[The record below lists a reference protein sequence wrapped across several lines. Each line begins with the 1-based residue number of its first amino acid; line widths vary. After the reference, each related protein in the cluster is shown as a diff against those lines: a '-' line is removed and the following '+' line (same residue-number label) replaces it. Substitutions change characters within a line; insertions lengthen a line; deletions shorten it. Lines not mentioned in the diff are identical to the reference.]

1 MKTGYVYLMSNK
13 SLTSLYV
20 GVTNNIQRRVWEHKQ
35 GESNFTSR
43 YNLYYLM
50 HYEAIW
56 GMSNSIR
63 REKQLK
69 RWHKEWKWNLIR
81 ETNPNFMDLAE
92 DWYEA

>member
-13 SLTSLYV
+13 SLVSLYV
-20 GVTNNIQRRVWEHKQ
+20 GITNNIERRVWEHKQ
-35 GESNFTSR
+35 GESIFTSR
-43 YNLYYLM
+43 YKIYYLM

-56 GMSNSIR
+56 GMGNAIK

-81 ETNPNFMDLAE
+81 ENNPEFRDLAMS
-92 DWYEA
+92 WYE